1 MQNKLVILHP
11 RNEQQLE
18 NKCTHYLWDFDKVQP
33 CKQTSLGIPEWWL
46 IQEQSTLFKET
57 VCCSR
62 KSQGLRIDL
71 LGAGLRGCPC
81 IFPSLCLTVVSFC
94 SEILIFNNE
103 ELRRVLLKKHSQ
115 FAFGQSWYL
124 SRQAVAQCFQK
135 KTQDFKCFL
144 SNLRAFCVISFTNGI
159 NLGTYCENLRTILCK
174 ILYKC
179 WDKQ

>member
-1 MQNKLVILHP
+1 MLIYQTIPQKACMQNKLVILHP

-135 KTQDFKCFL
+135 K
-144 SNLRAFCVISFTNGI
+144 R
-159 NLGTYCENLRTILCK
+159 K
-174 ILYKC
+174 ILNASWVIYALSA
-179 WDKQ
+179 

>member
-1 MQNKLVILHP
+1 MLIYQTIPQKACMQNKLVILHP

-33 CKQTSLGIPEWWL
+33 CKQTSLRIPEWWL
-46 IQEQSTLFKET
+46 IQEKSTLFKET

-71 LGAGLRGCPC
+71 LEAGLRGCPC
-81 IFPSLCLTVVSFC
+81 LFPSLCLTVVSFC

-103 ELRRVLLKKHSQ
+103 ELRQSPPKK
-115 FAFGQSWYL
+115 AFTVCFWAEL
-124 SRQAVAQCFQK
+124 IFVATSGRTMFSE

-144 SNLRAFCVISFTNGI
+144 SNLRAFCIISFTNGI
-159 NLGTYCENLRTILCK
+159 NLGT
-174 ILYKC
+174 
-179 WDKQ
+179 